1 MSVKSSN
8 GEYLDTKV
16 AFIANRPRIVDF
28 VFHVNEEVNWDT
40 ETFQLKLKLQ
50 VRVLPFNQLRKHL
63 SHKSHIWA
71 KLY

>member
-8 GEYLDTKV
+8 GEYLEV
-16 AFIANRPRIVDF
+16 VFVANRPRIIDF
-28 VFHVNEEVNWDT
+28 VFHVNEEMFWDT

-50 VRVLPFNQLRKHL
+50 VRVLPFNQLRKNP
-63 SHKSHIWA
+63 SHKSHIWT